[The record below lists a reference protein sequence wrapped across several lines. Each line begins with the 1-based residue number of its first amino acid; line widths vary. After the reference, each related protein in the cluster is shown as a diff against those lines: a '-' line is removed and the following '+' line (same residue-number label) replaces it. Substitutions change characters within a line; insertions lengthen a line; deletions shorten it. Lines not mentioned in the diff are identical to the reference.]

1 MTMRGSTVVYG
12 ALIAAAVGVV
22 ALVRTVLV
30 PGLGM
35 RTEGAMLAVAG
46 LATAAVGLLLPAF
59 QSRVQTATTRLD
71 DFMPAW
77 QFNEV
82 HSARVAAPPA
92 RVFDAVM
99 QVRADEIFLF
109 RALTWIRR
117 GGRRLPPGIL
127 NAGSVVP
134 LLEVAVR
141 GGFVV
146 LAEEAPR
153 EIVIGMIAA
162 APAGPRPRVTAGLFQ
177 SPPPGFAL
185 GAVNFVVRPDGA
197 KGSLVTTQTRVFAS
211 NPGARRR
218 FAAYW
223 RVIYPGSA
231 LIRRMWLRAIARR
244 ATSCRNAGSE
254 ERAWIEKTP

>member
-1 MTMRGSTVVYG
+1 MRGSTVVYG

-22 ALVRTVLV
+22 ACVRTVLV

-35 RTEGAMLAVAG
+35 RAEGAMLALAG
-46 LATAAVGLLLPAF
+46 LATAAVGLRWPAF
-59 QSRVQTATTRLD
+59 QCRVQAATTRLD
-71 DFMPAW
+71 EFTPVW

-99 QVRADEIFLF
+99 QVRADEIFFF
-109 RALTWIRR
+109 RTLTWIRR

-127 NAGSVVP
+127 NAGSAAP

-146 LAEEAPR
+146 LADDAPR
-153 EIVIGMIAA
+153 EIVIGTIVA
-162 APAGPRPRVTAGLFQ
+162 APAGPRPQLTVALFN

-185 GAVNFVVRPDGA
+185 GAVNFVVSPDGA
-197 KGSLVTTQTRVFAS
+197 RGSLVTTETRVFAS
-211 NPGARRR
+211 SPAARRR

-231 LIRRMWLRAIARR
+231 LIRRMWLRAIVRR
-244 ATSCRNAGSE
+244 AR
-254 ERAWIEKTP
+254 

>member
-1 MTMRGSTVVYG
+1 MLGSTLVYG
-12 ALIAAAVGVV
+12 ALIVAAAGVV
-22 ALVRTVLV
+22 AFVRPAPV
-30 PGLGM
+30 PG
-35 RTEGAMLAVAG
+35 AMVALAG
-46 LATAAVGLLLPAF
+46 LATAAVGLLWPVFPA
-59 QSRVQTATTRLD
+59 RVQAATTRLD
-71 DFMPAW
+71 EFVPAW

-92 RVFDAVM
+92 RVFDAITR
-99 QVRADEIFLF
+99 VRADEIFLF
-109 RALTWIRR
+109 RTLTWIRR

-127 NAGSVVP
+127 NAGSAAP

-153 EIVIGMIAA
+153 EIVIGTIVA
-162 APAGPRPRVTAGLFQ
+162 APGGQRHQVTAGLFQ

-197 KGSLVTTQTRVFAS
+197 NGSRVTTETRVFAS
-211 NPGARRR
+211 SPRARRR

-231 LIRRMWLRAIARR
+231 LIRRMWLRASARR
-244 ATSCRNAGSE
+244 AS
-254 ERAWIEKTP
+254 